1 MRRRRVAALAITSL
15 LAVGVIAGCGS
26 STSSPAAA
34 GSSAS
39 ASSSAGTAADTYTS
53 VTATGAFG
61 KAPTVTIPASTGSGA
76 LYTKTL
82 IKGTGAKLSTS
93 DSLLGNFVMY
103 DWSGKTHK
111 LIGSTYS
118 DKVPTLFTGSLLP
131 GLETALEGQPVGSR
145 VLAVIPPK
153 DAFGAAGNSQ
163 IGVGANDTV
172 IFVID
177 MLKTFT
183 NTDGVPGTQTSNG
196 GGTLPTVT
204 AGAAGK
210 GPTITIP
217 KTAAPKTL
225 QVKTLIKGTGAVV
238 KKGQYIVVQYTGVN
252 YRTGKVFDSSWSRS
266 EPWATEIGEGQV
278 IKGWDTGLVG
288 QTVGSRVLLVI
299 PPADGY
305 GSAGSSSAGHQG
317 HRHAGVRDRHPL
329 GVLAEQRHRVLPG
342 RRGGQEVLEVLIDA
356 PAHGR

>member
-15 LAVGVIAGCGS
+15 LAAGVIAGCGS
-26 STSSPAAA
+26 SASSSPAA
-34 GSSAS
+34 SSS
-39 ASSSAGTAADTYTS
+39 ASSSTSADTYTS
-53 VTATGAFG
+53 VTATGDFG
-61 KAPTVTIPASTGSGA
+61 KAPTVTIPAKAGSGA

-82 IKGTGAKLSTS
+82 IQGTGPALTTS
-93 DSLLGNFVMY
+93 QSLLGNFVLY

-118 DKVPTLFTGSLLP
+118 DGVPTLFTGSLLP
-131 GLETALEGQPVGSR
+131 GLETALEGQKVGSR

-153 DAFGAAGNSQ
+153 DAFGTAGNSE

-172 IFVID
+172 VFVVD
-177 MLKTFT
+177 MVKSFD
-183 NTDGVPGTQTSNG
+183 NNQGVPGTQTSDG
-196 GGTLPTVT
+196 GGALPTVK
-204 AGAAGK
+204 AGATGK

-225 QVKTLIKGTGAVV
+225 QVKTLIKGTGPVV
-238 KKGQYIVVQYTGVN
+238 KKGQYLVVQYTGVN

-266 EPWATEIGEGQV
+266 EPWATQIGEGQV

-305 GSAGSSSAGHQG
+305 GSAGSSSAGIKG
-317 HRHAGVRDRHPL
+317 TDTLVFA
-329 GVLAEQRHRVLPG
+329 
-342 RRGGQEVLEVLIDA
+342 IDIISA
-356 PAHGR
+356 S

>member
-26 STSSPAAA
+26 SSSSSAAA
-34 GSSAS
+34 GSKAS
-39 ASSSAGTAADTYTS
+39 ASSSASSGADTYTS

-61 KAPTVTIPASTGSGA
+61 KAPTVTIPAAAGSGA

-82 IKGTGAKLSTS
+82 IQGTGPALTS
-93 DSLLGNFVMY
+93 SQSLLGNFVLY

-111 LIGSTYS
+111 LLGSTYS
-118 DKVPTLFTGSLLP
+118 DGVPTLFTGSLLP
-131 GLETALEGQPVGSR
+131 GLATALEGQKVGSR

-172 IFVID
+172 VFVVD
-177 MLKTFT
+177 MVKSFA
-183 NTDGVPGTQTSNG
+183 NTAGVSGTQTSNG
-196 GGTLPTVT
+196 GGALPTVT

-225 QVKTLIKGTGAVV
+225 QVKTLIKGTGPAV
-238 KKGQYIVVQYTGVN
+238 KKGNYIVVQYTGVN

-266 EPWATEIGEGQV
+266 EPWATVIGEGQV
-278 IKGWDTGLVG
+278 IPGWDTGLIG

-299 PPADGY
+299 PPKDGY
-305 GSAGSSSAGHQG
+305 GSAGSSAAGIKGTDTLVFAIDIISAS
-317 HRHAGVRDRHPL
+317 
-329 GVLAEQRHRVLPG
+329 
-342 RRGGQEVLEVLIDA
+342 
-356 PAHGR
+356 